1 MDIRALAEKYSD
13 YIIERRRFY
22 HSCPE
27 LSFQEWETTKSL
39 IEDVKAMGL
48 EVQAFDDYP
57 GFIATLDT
65 GKPGKTVMLR
75 SDIDALPV
83 NEKTGLPFASKN
95 EGVMHACGHD
105 NHMAMLLGAA
115 KILCDVKDEIAGG
128 KVKFIFQSGEEMG
141 YGAKYYVE
149 HGCLDDVDAIF
160 GMHIWGTLDAPYVSV
175 DGGNRMASMDNFTIK
190 VKGHQSH
197 GSAPQD
203 GHDAIAFLA
212 EHAEE
217 YGYDA
222 SQCAVWGES
231 AGGYLA
237 CITAVTE
244 QAIPV
249 KALVDYYGIVDF
261 ATTDRQFAEQGIP
274 SWVRKIANGWASP
287 DLLGGFN
294 SCEEFWVR
302 KAYADWTEED
312 LKNFSVPY
320 HASLGLNPGLKSMLL
335 HGDADITVPNAQSAE
350 MLDAL
355 VAVGGAANAELYT
368 LHGLMHAADAFY
380 TDTQLGRV
388 ESFVRSAMGIS

>member
-1 MDIRALAEKYSD
+1 MKKGWIILLAVLLVLALVIGINHNLAYTLWKNWFPLRLQLDESAEWAGGTSYERTPYGESPAQYLD
-13 YIIERRRFY
+13 LYIPDGVENPPLFVMIHGGGFIANDSQSRQAQLFY
-22 HSCPE
+22 RYFRDHGFACASVNYRLAAEAP
-27 LSFQEWETTKSL
+27 WPAA
-39 IEDVKAMGL
+39 IEDV
-48 EVQAFDDYP
+48 
-57 GFIATLDT
+57 
-65 GKPGKTVMLR
+65 
-75 SDIDALPV
+75 
-83 NEKTGLPFASKN
+83 
-95 EGVMHACGHD
+95 
-105 NHMAMLLGAA
+105 
-115 KILCDVKDEIAGG
+115 
-128 KVKFIFQSGEEMG
+128 
-141 YGAKYYVE
+141 
-149 HGCLDDVDAIF
+149 
-160 GMHIWGTLDAPYVSV
+160 
-175 DGGNRMASMDNFTIK
+175 
-190 VKGHQSH
+190 
-197 GSAPQD
+197 
-203 GHDAIAFLA
+203 HDAIAFLA
-212 EHAEE
+212 EHGEE

-222 SQCAVWGES
+222 SRCAVWGES

-274 SWVRKIANGWASP
+274 GWVRKIANGWASP

-320 HASLGLNPGLKSMLL
+320 QASLGRNPELRSMLL

-355 VAVGGAANAELYT
+355 IPVCGAANVELYT

-380 TDTQLGRV
+380 TDTQLAKV
-388 ESFVRSAMGIS
+388 ESFVRGALGLA